1 MIPSTIVE
9 SSDADAVELGVGYG
23 RVSDKT
29 QLDTAADIDPDGN
42 SINTQRCCIQDKA
55 RSMNVVLERVFVE
68 PARSAQTISKR
79 PVFRELLAYLKQ
91 HPEIKYVFIYMR
103 SRAFR

>member
-9 SSDADAVELGVGYG
+9 SSDTDAVELGVGYG

-42 SINTQRCCIQDKA
+42 SINTQRRCIGG
-55 RSMNVVLERVFVE
+55 L
-68 PARSAQTISKR
+68 
-79 PVFRELLAYLKQ
+79 
-91 HPEIKYVFIYMR
+91 
-103 SRAFR
+103 